1 MAILNFK
8 MGEYKNL
15 ASTPKVAGTVYI
27 TKDEQA
33 MYVDI
38 SDSKR
43 IRMNQIIS
51 YETFSDFTT
60 ALSQAVPPYDTQA
73 FYYIIEDNA
82 LLKYNTSY
90 GSDYDPDG
98 SGSGAPAAGKWVQI
112 NSTAQI
118 EGALAGVT
126 TRVSALETW
135 KDNTINPWKT
145 SVDADLVELTAEDVA
160 LNKRIDDEIARA
172 TAAENKIATFDGDT
186 LTGGA
191 LKTETDRAKAAE
203 DKIAT
208 FNGDTLTGGALKT
221 EVDRAKAAESAL
233 GERIDNVIG
242 DLDTTNQNLTDEI
255 ARAKAAEAANKT
267 AIETEASRATAT
279 ENKIATFDADGKVN
293 GGALKDEIDRAKA
306 AESDLAEDIGEN
318 VAAIADVAGDLAG
331 EITRA
336 TNAEEKIATFD
347 DNGNLTDGALYDEQ
361 QARVQAITNV
371 QNTHNNFV
379 NGDYKNFKTTVT
391 DNINTLQNWKPTV
404 DDAIESINGDITTL
418 QQRDTALQQAITNE
432 ESRAKA
438 AENKIATFNG
448 DTLSGGALKDE
459 ADRAKAA
466 EDKIATF
473 TGDTV
478 TGGALKTEID
488 RAKAAEKDLTDDIT
502 EVATDLAA
510 EITRAQGA
518 EAANTAAIAAEKS
531 RAEGVEAGLR
541 TDIDKN
547 TAAIAAEKSRAEG
560 AESQLSQRITTNA
573 NTISNVAGDLA
584 SEITRAKAAE
594 EAIAKFDGNGTLTD
608 GALKDVYD
616 DVIDRL
622 QAADAMKYQGAIS
635 ATSQLPAIGN
645 VEKGWTYKVTSEIAS
660 SAVGS
665 GVTINW
671 HDTSDKVLRIG
682 DLLIANG
689 TEDAANT
696 GNTAGKITSGLTWDH
711 IPSGYVADYNPHLAA
726 DSGNTLANTNTNVGG
741 PRTTATMTLTK
752 GDDTVDT
759 VNFITLDNND
769 SLKVSGD
776 NNTIQF
782 SLEWGSF

>member
-135 KDNTINPWKT
+135 KDDTIEPWKT
-145 SVDADLVELTAEDVA
+145 SVNADLVELTAEDVA

-172 TAAENKIATFDGDT
+172 TAAENKIATFSGDT

-191 LKTETDRAKAAE
+191 LKTEADRAKAAE

-233 GERIDNVIG
+233 GERIDDVIG

-267 AIETEASRATAT
+267 AIETEASRATAA
-279 ENKIATFDADGKVN
+279 ENKIATFGTDGKVN
-293 GGALKDEIDRAKA
+293 GGALKDEIDRATQ

-318 VAAIADVAGDLAG
+318 VAAIAEVAGDLAS
-331 EITRA
+331 EVTRA
-336 TNAEEKIATFD
+336 TDAEEKIATFD
-347 DNGNLTDGALYDEQ
+347 NSGNLTGGALYAEQ

-379 NGDYKNFKTTVT
+379 NGEYTTFKTTAT
-391 DNINTLQNWKPTV
+391 NDINTLKEWKPTV

-418 QQRDTALQQAITNE
+418 QQRDQALQQAITNE
-432 ESRAKA
+432 ANRATA
-438 AENKIATFNG
+438 AENKIATFG
-448 DTLSGGALKDE
+448 TDGTLTGGALKDE
-459 ADRAKAA
+459 VDRAKAA
-466 EDKIATF
+466 E
-473 TGDTV
+473 
-478 TGGALKTEID
+478 E
-488 RAKAAEKDLTDDIT
+488 
-502 EVATDLAA
+502 
-510 EITRAQGA
+510 
-518 EAANTAAIAAEKS
+518 ANTAAIAAEKSRAEAAEEDLADDISTVAGDLDAEIDRAKKAEAANTTAIATEKS

-541 TDIDKN
+541 TDVNKN
-547 TAAIAAEKSRAEG
+547 KDDIAAEAAKAREEEG
-560 AESQLSQRITTNA
+560 KLSQRITTNA
-573 NTISNVAGDLA
+573 NAISDVAGDLDT
-584 SEITRAKAAE
+584 EIARAKAAE
-594 EAIAKFDGNGTLTD
+594 EAIAKFDGNGALTD

-635 ATSQLPAIGN
+635 ATSQLPAVGS
-645 VEKGWTYKVTSEIAS
+645 VEKGWTYKVTTEIAS

-671 HDTSDKVLRIG
+671 HDTTDKVLRIG

-689 TEDAANT
+689 TENTANT
-696 GNTAGKITSGLTWDH
+696 GDTAGKITSNLTWDH

-726 DSGNTLANTNTNVGG
+726 DSGDTLDNTNTNVGG
-741 PRTTATMTLTK
+741 PRTTAVMTLTK

-759 VNFITLDNND
+759 INFITLDNND

>member
-15 ASTPKVAGTVYI
+15 ANTPKVAGTVYI

-51 YETFSDFTT
+51 YDTFSDFTT

-90 GSDYDPDG
+90 GSEYDPDG
-98 SGSGAPAAGKWVQI
+98 SGSIAAAAGKWVQI

-118 EGALAGVT
+118 EGALAGVAQ
-126 TRVSALETW
+126 RVSNLEDW
-135 KDNTINPWKT
+135 KKDTIEPWKT
-145 SVDADLVELTAEDVA
+145 SVDADLVDLNAEDVA

-172 TAAENKIATFDGDT
+172 TAAENKIATF
-186 LTGGA
+186 
-191 LKTETDRAKAAE
+191 
-203 DKIAT
+203 
-208 FNGDTLTGGALKT
+208 NGNTLTGGALKT
-221 EVDRAKAAESAL
+221 EVDRATAAENKIATFSGDTLTGGALKTEADRAKDAEDAL
-233 GERIDNVIG
+233 GERIDDVVG
-242 DLDTTNQNLTDEI
+242 DLNTTNQNLTDEI
-255 ARAKAAEAANKT
+255 ARAKKAESDNKT
-267 AIETEASRATAT
+267 AIETEVNRAKAA
-279 ENKIATFDADGKVN
+279 EDKIATFGTDGKVN
-293 GGALKDEIDRAKA
+293 GGALKAEIDRATQ
-306 AESDLAEDIGEN
+306 AEIDLAEDIGEN
-318 VAAIADVAGDLAG
+318 LEQINNVAGDLAD
-331 EITRA
+331 EVTRA

-347 DNGNLTDGALYDEQ
+347 NSGKLTGGALYAEQ

-379 NGDYKNFKTTVT
+379 NGEYTTFKTTAT
-391 DNINTLQNWKPTV
+391 NDINNLKEWKPTV

-418 QQRDTALQQAITNE
+418 QQRDTALQQAIT
-432 ESRAKA
+432 
-438 AENKIATFNG
+438 
-448 DTLSGGALKDE
+448 DE
-459 ADRAKAA
+459 ASRAKAA

-473 TGDTV
+473 TGNTLSGGALKTEVDRAKAAEEAIAKFDASGNITS
-478 TGGALKTEID
+478 GALKTEID
-488 RAKAAEKDLTDDIT
+488 RATKAESDLSDDIS
-502 EVATDLAA
+502 EVAGDLAD
-510 EITRAQGA
+510 EITRAKKA
-518 EAANTAAIAAEKS
+518 EGDNAAAIAAEKS
-531 RAEGVEAGLR
+531 RAEGIEAGLR
-541 TDIDKN
+541 TDVNKN
-547 TAAIAAEKSRAEG
+547 KSDIAAEAAKAREEEG
-560 AESQLSQRITTNA
+560 KLSQRITDNGTA
-573 NTISNVAGDLA
+573 ISNVAGDLA
-584 SEITRAKAAE
+584 DEIARAKAAE
-594 EAIAKFDGNGTLTD
+594 EAIAKFDGNGALTD

-635 ATSQLPAIGN
+635 ATSQLPAVKN
-645 VEKGWTYKVTSEIAS
+645 VEKGWTYKVTAEIAS
-660 SAVGS
+660 NAVGS
-665 GVTINW
+665 GITINW
-671 HDTSDKVLRIG
+671 HNTNDKVLRIG

-689 TEDAANT
+689 TEDTANT
-696 GNTAGKITSGLTWDH
+696 GTTAGKITSNLTWDH

-726 DSGNTLANTNTNVGG
+726 DSGTPLANTNVGG
-741 PRTTATMTLTK
+741 SRTTATMTLTK

-759 VNFITLDNND
+759 INFITLDNNA